1 MTVRIGLVSDIHGDV
16 HALIDAIRH
25 AEALGCTRFLCAG
38 DLVDCGYFADETI
51 ALLRE
56 RNIPTVRG
64 NHDRWAVS
72 GSPRFGFDPDISDG
86 SREWLAGLPAHLCIE
101 VGATRLAVHH
111 GSPRGDMAGIVAGDV
126 ERWELDEFFG
136 NSERLGANPAAPDV
150 LIVGHTHCAME
161 LRYATDGKD
170 RLVVNPGALLGE
182 GARGTFGVLTLDA
195 IVSARRDAG
204 SENAPAGSFQFDAS
218 VREAGD
224 GASLR
229 ADAYFSA
236 DGAPAPV
243 ARRRL

>member
-16 HALIDAIRH
+16 HALTDAVRH

-38 DLVDCGYFADETI
+38 DLVDYGYFPDETI

-56 RNIPTVRG
+56 RAIPTVRG

-72 GSPRFGFDPDISDG
+72 GSPRFGFAPDISDG
-86 SREWLAGLPAHLCIE
+86 SRTWLAGLPAHLHLAI
-101 VGATRLAVHH
+101 GATRLAVHH
-111 GSPRGDMAGIVAGDV
+111 GSPRGDMVGIISADV

-136 NSERLGANPAAPDV
+136 NSERLGATAAAADV

-161 LRYATDGKD
+161 LRYAADD
-170 RLVVNPGALLGE
+170 REHLVVNPGALLGE
-182 GARGTFGVLTLDA
+182 GARGTFGVLTIDA

-204 SENAPAGSFQFDAS
+204 SGNAPAGTFQF
-218 VREAGD
+218 
-224 GASLR
+224 
-229 ADAYFSA
+229 DAYFSA

>member
-38 DLVDCGYFADETI
+38 DLVDYGYFADETI

-56 RNIPTVRG
+56 RKIPTVRG

-72 GSPRFGFDPDISDG
+72 GSPRFGFDPDISDR
-86 SREWLAGLPAHLCIE
+86 SRQWLAGLPAYLRLE
-101 VGATRLAVHH
+101 VGATRLLVHH
-111 GSPRGDMAGIVAGDV
+111 GSPRGDMAGIVAADV
-126 ERWELDEFFG
+126 ERWELEEFFE
-136 NSERLGANPAAPDV
+136 NSEMPEDPPADV

-161 LRYATDGKD
+161 VRYATAGKD

-182 GARGTFGVLTLDA
+182 GARGTFGVLTIDA

-204 SENAPAGSFQFDAS
+204 SENGPAGTFQF
-218 VREAGD
+218 
-224 GASLR
+224 
-229 ADAYFSA
+229 DAYFSA